1 MYELLRKHL
10 PVVRGVQGLINSEVL
25 IKGTVGKP
33 LLSGS
38 GTLAPFRYRGFLLPM
53 VDVAFNGSLTDIKV
67 SEAKARLEHG
77 ELTANGRIYM
87 ENGKWHGAID
97 TKGKD
102 IDLRQVGACPTSS
115 GGLETPASNLPAGAV
130 DDFSGEGSFSSE
142 DEVPRMRITNV
153 NAPFTSPMAMRS
165 WKRRG

>member
-1 MYELLRKHL
+1 
-10 PVVRGVQGLINSEVL
+10 
-25 IKGTVGKP
+25 
-33 LLSGS
+33 
-38 GTLAPFRYRGFLLPM
+38 M

-102 IDLRQVGACPTSS
+102 IDLRQVEPTCPTSS
-115 GGLETPASNLPAGAV
+115 E
-130 DDFSGEGSFSSE
+130 
-142 DEVPRMRITNV
+142 EVRR
-153 NAPFTSPMAMRS
+153 
-165 WKRRG
+165 KRQLQIYRQGRGR

>member
-1 MYELLRKHL
+1 
-10 PVVRGVQGLINSEVL
+10 
-25 IKGTVGKP
+25 
-33 LLSGS
+33 
-38 GTLAPFRYRGFLLPM
+38 
-53 VDVAFNGSLTDIKV
+53 AFNGSLTDIKV

-102 IDLRQVGACPTSS
+102 IDLRQVGAYLPDQFRRRC
-115 GGLETPASNLPAGAV
+115 GGNASFKFTGRGEV

-142 DEVPRMRITNV
+142 RMRFLGLRITNV
-153 NAPFTSPMAMRS
+153 NAPFYISDGYAVMEDVKAETNGGTVTGGLAMD
-165 WKRRG
+165 